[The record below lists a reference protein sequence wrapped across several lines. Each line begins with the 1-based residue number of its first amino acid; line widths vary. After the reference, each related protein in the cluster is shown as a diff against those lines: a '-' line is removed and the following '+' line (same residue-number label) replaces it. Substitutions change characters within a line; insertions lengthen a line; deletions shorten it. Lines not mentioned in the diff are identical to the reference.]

1 MSKDLFLLSN
11 GIGQTIIDEIAKIE
25 QSAQSLV
32 LSLEDDLNKM
42 DEQKRLQDSA
52 INSYVKLLRTITV
65 PTGINMTIDAIKFS
79 MERSHV
85 IPSVF
90 SADIALKA
98 ISNYSFFPTVLGRF
112 LVSTESCRNAVAD
125 LKSLL
130 SNRAYWRF
138 GSYINN
144 LERTDKLSANE
155 IIDSYMRTPTSSSSP
170 TPRNNGTQTD
180 TPSSD
185 KTWTYYIKRGD
196 TLSSIATRYNTTVG
210 ELARLNNI
218 SNPNL
223 IIAGAALLIPLSGVA
238 SGNAT
243 STSSQSNNN
252 VNTQPQSSNN
262 TTPSSASS
270 QNVSGETS
278 QVSINVPYYNQQDSK
293 WSGTYIG
300 SRTIGDRGCLVT
312 SIAMVES
319 YSSNTTVRPDEMLRK
334 LRFDNNSLYWDS
346 AERIGYNCDVCSQ
359 KTKGLTANQY
369 QTVYEQ
375 LQKGHPVIV
384 GGAINPN
391 DKGNDQ
397 HWVVITGY
405 TGDGTSFS
413 PSDFTINDPGRSSR
427 KTLADFFNYKPYPV
441 RMLYKNG

>member
-1 MSKDLFLLSN
+1 MAISSYNTLSRQPDFDPKTDIRKVNHYQLHPYVLKKVICCTTTCRDAISDLKVMVDS
-11 GIGQTIIDEIAKIE
+11 GIAVKFEKAILELDLTGKTAANSTGNAVSTGAQT
-25 QSAQSLV
+25 
-32 LSLEDDLNKM
+32 
-42 DEQKRLQDSA
+42 A
-52 INSYVKLLRTITV
+52 INNQ
-65 PTGINMTIDAIKFS
+65 PA
-79 MERSHV
+79 
-85 IPSVF
+85 
-90 SADIALKA
+90 
-98 ISNYSFFPTVLGRF
+98 
-112 LVSTESCRNAVAD
+112 
-125 LKSLL
+125 
-130 SNRAYWRF
+130 
-138 GSYINN
+138 NN
-144 LERTDKLSANE
+144 
-155 IIDSYMRTPTSSSSP
+155 
-170 TPRNNGTQTD
+170 Q
-180 TPSSD
+180 
-185 KTWTYYIKRGD
+185 TWTYYIKRGD
-196 TLSSIATRYNTTVG
+196 TLSAIAKRYNTTVE
-210 ELARLNNI
+210 ELVRLNHI

-223 IIAGAALLIPLSGVA
+223 IYAGATLLIPLSGVA
-238 SGNAT
+238 SGNAI

-252 VNTQPQSSNN
+252 VNIQPQSTNN

-278 QVSINVPYYNQQDSK
+278 QISINVPYYNQQDSK

-334 LRFDNNSLYWDS
+334 LRFENNSLYWDS
-346 AERIGYNCDVCSQ
+346 AERLGYNYDVCPQ

-391 DKGNDQ
+391 DKGNHQ

-405 TGDGTSFS
+405 NGDGTSFS

-427 KTLADFFNYKPYPV
+427 KTLADFFDYKPYPV